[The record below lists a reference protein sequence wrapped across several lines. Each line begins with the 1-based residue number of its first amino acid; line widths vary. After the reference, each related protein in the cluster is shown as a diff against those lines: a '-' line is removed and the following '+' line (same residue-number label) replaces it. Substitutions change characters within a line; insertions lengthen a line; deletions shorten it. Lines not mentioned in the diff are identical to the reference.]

1 MRQYNSQRLDSAKT
15 RVLACPTMPISLPNS
30 RKLLGFLRFIAFR
43 FTDDHCAQVASSLT
57 FTTLLALIPLITVTV
72 TVFAAF
78 PVFTDL
84 MTQIKIFMLTNMVPE
99 VAGKVITVYMT
110 QFSAKAAKLT
120 MLGIA
125 SLTIT
130 ALLLMYT
137 IDRAFNNIWRVR
149 KPRTLFQRVLTYWT
163 VLTIGPIILGASL
176 SLTYY
181 LVSFSLGYVKHAP
194 LLGQTTLKLVPV
206 ALMSLAFTLLYSTVP
221 NRYVPWKHA
230 MVGGIFAGITFELMK
245 RVFAWYITSFPTYT
259 LVYGAFATFP
269 IFLLWIY
276 FSWLVVLLGAVIA
289 AALSHWR
296 GGTWQ
301 TLRAPGWR
309 FEAALRLL
317 QALAEAQRAGHS
329 ANLAWLRR
337 HVDLGLEEMEALLD
351 RLTQANFVR
360 HAEKDAWLL
369 SRAPQDIS
377 TADVFRLFVF
387 DAVSKNA
394 VDDAYQSLLGKLVE
408 QHQAALTT
416 TLADLLPVPESL
428 AKEK

>member
-1 MRQYNSQRLDSAKT
+1 MHAT
-15 RVLACPTMPISLPNS
+15 LPNS
-30 RKLLGFLRFIAFR
+30 RKLLGFLRFVAFR
-43 FTDDHCAQVASSLT
+43 FVDDRCAQIASSLT
-57 FTTLLALIPLITVTV
+57 FTTLLSLIPLITVMV
-72 TVFAAF
+72 MVFAAF

-84 MTQIKIFMLTNMVPE
+84 MAQIKIFMLMNMVPE

-110 QFSAKAAKLT
+110 QFSAEAAKLT
-120 MLGIA
+120 MLGIVG
-125 SLTIT
+125 LTIT
-130 ALLLMYT
+130 ALLLIYT
-137 IDRAFNNIWRVR
+137 IDHAFNVIWRVH
-149 KPRTLFQRVLTYWT
+149 KPRTVLQRFLTYWA

-181 LVSFSLGYVKHAP
+181 LVSFSLGYVRHTP
-194 LLGQTTLKLVPV
+194 LLGQTALKLLPV
-206 ALMSLAFTLLYSTVP
+206 ALMSLAFTLLYLAVP

-230 MVGGIFAGITFELMK
+230 LVGGVFAGIAFELMK

-276 FSWLVVLLGAVIA
+276 FSWLVILLGAVIA

-301 TLRAPGWR
+301 LMRAPGWQ

-329 ANLAWLRR
+329 VKLAWLSQ
-337 HVDLGLEEMEALLD
+337 HVDLGLDEMEALLD
-351 RLTQANFVR
+351 RLAQANFVR
-360 HAEKDAWLL
+360 RADKDAWLL
-369 SRAPQDIS
+369 LRAPQEIS

-387 DAVSKNA
+387 DAKSKSA
-394 VDDAYQSLLGKLVE
+394 ADDAYQTLLGKLGE
-408 QHQAALTT
+408 QYQATLTP
-416 TLADLLPVPESL
+416 TLADLLPAPEPL
-428 AKEK
+428 VKEE

>member
-1 MRQYNSQRLDSAKT
+1 MHT
-15 RVLACPTMPISLPNS
+15 PLPDS
-30 RKLLGFLRFIAFR
+30 RKILGFLRFIAYR
-43 FTDDHCAQVASSLT
+43 FADDRCAQVASSLT
-57 FTTLLALIPLITVTV
+57 FTTLLSLIPLITVTV

-110 QFSAKAAKLT
+110 EFSSKAAKLT

-125 SLTIT
+125 GLTVT

-137 IDRAFNNIWRVR
+137 IDHAFNAIWRVR
-149 KPRTLFQRVLTYWT
+149 KPRTVSQRFLTYWT

-176 SLTYY
+176 SVTYY
-181 LVSFSLGYVKHAP
+181 LVSFSLGYVKHIP
-194 LLGQTTLKLVPV
+194 LMGPSTLKLAPI
-206 ALMSLAFTLLYSTVP
+206 ALMSLAFTLLYAAVP

-230 MVGGIFAGITFELMK
+230 LVGGIFAGIAFELMK
-245 RVFAWYITSFPTYT
+245 RGFAWYITSFPTYT
-259 LVYGAFATFP
+259 LIYGAFATFP

-276 FSWLVVLLGAVIA
+276 FSWLVILLGAVIA

-301 TLRAPGWR
+301 IIRAPGWQ

-329 ANLAWLRR
+329 IKLAWLSQ
-337 HVDLGLEEMEALLD
+337 HVDLGLDEMEALLD
-351 RLTQANFVR
+351 RLAQANFVR
-360 HAEKDAWLL
+360 RADKDAWLL
-369 SRAPQDIS
+369 LRAPQEIS

-387 DAVSKNA
+387 DAKSKSA
-394 VDDAYQSLLGKLVE
+394 ADDAYQTLLGKLGE
-408 QHQAALTT
+408 QYQATLTP
-416 TLADLLPVPESL
+416 TLADLLPAPAPL
-428 AKEK
+428 AKEE

>member
-1 MRQYNSQRLDSAKT
+1 MHT
-15 RVLACPTMPISLPNS
+15 PLPNS
-30 RKLLGFLRFIAFR
+30 RKILGFLRFVAYR
-43 FTDDHCAQVASSLT
+43 FADDRCAQVASSLT
-57 FTTLLALIPLITVTV
+57 FTTLLSLIPLITVTV

-110 QFSAKAAKLT
+110 EFSSKAAKLT

-137 IDRAFNNIWRVR
+137 IDHAFNAIWRVR
-149 KPRTLFQRVLTYWT
+149 KPRTVSQRFLTYWT

-176 SLTYY
+176 SVTYY
-181 LVSFSLGYVKHAP
+181 LVSFSLGYVKHIP
-194 LLGQTTLKLVPV
+194 LMGPSTLKLVPV
-206 ALMSLAFTLLYSTVP
+206 ALMSLAFTLLYAAVP

-230 MVGGIFAGITFELMK
+230 LAGGIFAGIAFELMK
-245 RVFAWYITSFPTYT
+245 RGFAWYITSFPTYT
-259 LVYGAFATFP
+259 LIYGAFATFP

-276 FSWLVVLLGAVIA
+276 FSWLVILLGAVIA

-301 TLRAPGWR
+301 IIRAPGWQ

-329 ANLAWLRR
+329 IKLAWLSQ
-337 HVDLGLEEMEALLD
+337 HVDLGLDEMEALLD
-351 RLTQANFVR
+351 RLAQANFVR
-360 HAEKDAWLL
+360 RADKDAWLL
-369 SRAPQDIS
+369 LRAPQEIS

-387 DAVSKNA
+387 DAKSKSA
-394 VDDAYQSLLGKLVE
+394 ADDAYQTLLGKLGE
-408 QHQAALTT
+408 QHQATLTP
-416 TLADLLPVPESL
+416 TLADLLPPS
-428 AKEK
+428 AIEK

>member
-1 MRQYNSQRLDSAKT
+1 MHT
-15 RVLACPTMPISLPNS
+15 PLPDS
-30 RKLLGFLRFIAFR
+30 RKLLGFLRFIAYR
-43 FTDDHCAQVASSLT
+43 FADDRCAQVASSLT
-57 FTTLLALIPLITVTV
+57 FTTLLSLIPLITVTV

-84 MTQIKIFMLTNMVPE
+84 MTQLKIFMLTNMVPE

-110 QFSAKAAKLT
+110 QFSSKAAKLT

-125 SLTIT
+125 GLTIT

-137 IDRAFNNIWRVR
+137 IDRAFNAIWRVR
-149 KPRTLFQRVLTYWT
+149 KPRTVLQRILTYWT

-176 SLTYY
+176 SVTYY

-194 LLGQTTLKLVPV
+194 LLGQSTLKLAPI
-206 ALMSLAFTLLYSTVP
+206 ALMSLAFTLLYAAVP

-230 MVGGIFAGITFELMK
+230 LAGGVFAGIAFELMK
-245 RVFAWYITSFPTYT
+245 RVFTWYITSFPTYT

-276 FSWLVVLLGAVIA
+276 FSWLVILLGAVLA

-301 TLRAPGWR
+301 ITRAPGWR

-329 ANLAWLRR
+329 TNLAWLRR
-337 HVDLGLEEMEALLD
+337 HVNLGLEDMEALLE
-351 RLTQANFVR
+351 RLAQANFVR
-360 HAEKDAWLL
+360 RTEKDAWLL

-377 TADVFRLFVF
+377 TADVFRLLVF
-387 DAVSKNA
+387 DAETKSA
-394 VDDAYQSLLGKLVE
+394 ADDAYQTLLGKLGE
-408 QHQAALTT
+408 QHRATLTP
-416 TLADLLPVPESL
+416 TLADLLPPS
-428 AKEK
+428 AKED

>member
-1 MRQYNSQRLDSAKT
+1 MHS
-15 RVLACPTMPISLPNS
+15 PLPDL
-30 RKLLGFLRFIAFR
+30 RKILGFLRFVAYR
-43 FTDDHCAQVASSLT
+43 FTDDRCAQVASSLT
-57 FTTLLALIPLITVTV
+57 FTTLLSLIPLITVTV

-110 QFSAKAAKLT
+110 QFSSKAARLT

-125 SLTIT
+125 GLAIT

-137 IDRAFNNIWRVR
+137 IDRAFNAIWRVR
-149 KPRTLFQRVLTYWT
+149 KPRTLLQRILTYWT

-176 SLTYY
+176 SVTYY
-181 LVSFSLGYVKHAP
+181 LVSFSLGYMKHIP
-194 LLGQTTLKLVPV
+194 LLGQSTLKLAPIV
-206 ALMSLAFTLLYSTVP
+206 LMSLAFTLLYAAVP

-230 MVGGIFAGITFELMK
+230 LAGGVFAGIAFELMK
-245 RVFAWYITSFPTYT
+245 RVFTWYITSFPTYT

-269 IFLLWIY
+269 IFLIWIY
-276 FSWLVVLLGAVIA
+276 FSWLVILLGAVLA

-301 TLRAPGWR
+301 ITHAPGWR

-317 QALAEAQRAGHS
+317 QVLAAAQHAGHS

-337 HVDLGLEEMEALLD
+337 HVDLGLEDMEALLD
-351 RLTQANFVR
+351 RLAQANIVR
-360 HAEKDAWLL
+360 RTDKDAWLL
-369 SRAPQDIS
+369 SRTPQDIS

-387 DAVSKNA
+387 DAEAKSA
-394 VDDAYQSLLGKLVE
+394 AGGAYQTLLAKLRE
-408 QHQAALTT
+408 QHQATLTP
-416 TLADLLPVPESL
+416 TLADLLPAPPSST
-428 AKEK
+428 AN

>member
-1 MRQYNSQRLDSAKT
+1 MRQYNSRRLDTAKHQMQ
-15 RVLACPTMPISLPNS
+15 ACPTMNVALPNT
-30 RKLLGFLRFIAFR
+30 RKLLGFLRFVAYR
-43 FTDDHCAQVASSLT
+43 FADDHCAQVASSLT
-57 FTTLLALIPLITVTV
+57 FTSLLSLIPLITVTV

-110 QFSAKAAKLT
+110 EFSAKAAKLT

-125 SLTIT
+125 GLTIT
-130 ALLLMYT
+130 ALLLMHT
-137 IDRAFNNIWRVR
+137 IDRAFNAIWRVR
-149 KPRTLFQRVLTYWT
+149 KPRTLFQRFLTYWT

-176 SLTYY
+176 SATYY
-181 LVSFSLGYVKHAP
+181 LVSFSLGYVKHIP
-194 LLGQTTLKLVPV
+194 LLGPTTLKLVPV
-206 ALMSLAFTLLYSTVP
+206 ALMSLAFTLLYAAVP

-230 MVGGIFAGITFELMK
+230 LAGGVFAGIMFELMK
-245 RVFAWYITSFPTYT
+245 RTFTWYITSFPTYT

-276 FSWLVVLLGAVIA
+276 FSWLVILLGAVLA
-289 AALSHWR
+289 AALSYWR
-296 GGTWQ
+296 GSTWQ
-301 TLRAPGWR
+301 STRAPGWQ
-309 FEAALRLL
+309 FEAALHLL

-351 RLTQANFVR
+351 QLTQANFVR
-360 HAEKDAWLL
+360 RTEKDAWLL

-377 TADVFRLFVF
+377 SADVFRLFVF
-387 DAVSKNA
+387 DAEFKSA
-394 VDDAYQSLLGKLVE
+394 TEDAYQTLRDKLRE
-408 QHQAALTT
+408 QHQAALAP
-416 TLADLLPVPESL
+416 TLADLLPPL

>member
-1 MRQYNSQRLDSAKT
+1 MYTPLS
-15 RVLACPTMPISLPNS
+15 IS
-30 RKLLGFLRFIAFR
+30 RKFLGFLRFVAFR
-43 FTDDHCAQVASSLT
+43 FVDDHCAQVASSLT
-57 FTTLLALIPLITVTV
+57 FTSLLSLIPLITVTV

-84 MTQIKIFMLTNMVPE
+84 MTQIKIFVLMNMVPE
-99 VAGKVITVYMT
+99 VASKVITVYMT
-110 QFSAKAAKLT
+110 QFSAEAAKLT

-125 SLTIT
+125 GLTIT
-130 ALLLMYT
+130 ALLLMHT
-137 IDRAFNNIWRVR
+137 IDHAFNAIWRVR
-149 KPRTLFQRVLTYWT
+149 KPRTMFQRFLTYWM

-176 SLTYY
+176 SATYY
-181 LVSFSLGYVKHAP
+181 LVSFSLGYVKHIP
-194 LLGQTTLKLVPV
+194 LLGPTALKLVPV
-206 ALMSLAFTLLYSTVP
+206 ALMSLAFTLLYAAVP

-230 MVGGIFAGITFELMK
+230 LVGGIFAGIAFELMK
-245 RVFAWYITSFPTYT
+245 RVFTWYITSFPTYT

-276 FSWLVVLLGAVIA
+276 FSWLVILLGAVIA
-289 AALSHWR
+289 AALSYWR

-301 TLRAPGWR
+301 ILRAPGWQ

-329 ANLAWLRR
+329 VNLAWLSR

-360 HAEKDAWLL
+360 RADKDAWLL
-369 SRAPQDIS
+369 SRAPRDIS

-387 DAVSKNA
+387 DAKSKSA
-394 VDDAYQSLLGKLVE
+394 VDDAYQTLLGKLGE
-408 QHQAALTT
+408 QHQAALTP
-416 TLADLLPVPESL
+416 TLADLLPPS
-428 AKEK
+428 AKEE